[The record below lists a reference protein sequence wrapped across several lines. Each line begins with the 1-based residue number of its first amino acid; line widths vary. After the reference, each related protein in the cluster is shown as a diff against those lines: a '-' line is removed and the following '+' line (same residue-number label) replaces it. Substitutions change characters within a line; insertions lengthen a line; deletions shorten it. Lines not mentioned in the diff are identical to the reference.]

1 MISQLIKFDQVTWW
15 SNTMMMM
22 IMMVFRCDWFHAMGK
37 SFNGLQT
44 TYSDVVFTLDHHRFI
59 ALAYFLLLANLS
71 YFWFFTYVVF
81 YYKIQSKAVSL
92 CQQLLSQ
99 HQSKVTIA
107 LRCMSDFNRSP
118 NRYYV
123 NNIFFFLE
131 IKIFHTTQIN
141 SNLIV
146 I

>member
-22 IMMVFRCDWFHAMGK
+22 IMMVFRYDWFHAMGK

-44 TYSDVVFTLDHHRFI
+44 TYLDVVFTLDHHRFI
-59 ALAYFLLLANLS
+59 ALAYFFAAGEFIIFL
-71 YFWFFTYVVF
+71 VF
-81 YYKIQSKAVSL
+81 YICFFYYYYKSQSKAVSL

-123 NNIFFFLE
+123 NNIFFCWKLKYF
-131 IKIFHTTQIN
+131 IQHK
-141 SNLIV
+141 
-146 I
+146 